1 MKEGKDKGT
10 RFLAGIKRAV
20 ILLLASTAS
29 GAFFFALAH
38 TVDVFVRRTA
48 YAPPKPA
55 LPFENR
61 PAPPVK
67 SPSPAAA
74 RNPDASSKLTFY
86 DTLIKNVPDNTLLP
100 KNTKPAEPKNGR
112 EKPVQENK
120 PSAQEKEQQLQQ
132 QKPPAEATYVLQ
144 FGAFQKPEKAATL
157 VNELKSKG
165 YNPYTD
171 TISVQGKGSL
181 TRVRMGGFRSLTEA
195 RGKAAEI
202 QSKTNFPV
210 NITRR

>member
-29 GAFFFALAH
+29 GAFFFALAY
-38 TVDVFVRRTA
+38 TVDVLVRRTA
-48 YAPPKPA
+48 SAPPKPA

-67 SPSPAAA
+67 SPSPAPA

-86 DTLIKNVPDNTLLP
+86 DTLIKNVPDSTRLT
-100 KNTKPAEPKNGR
+100 KNTKPVEPKNGR

-120 PSAQEKEQQLQQ
+120 PSAQEQQLQQ
-132 QKPPAEATYVLQ
+132 QKPSAEGTYVLQ

-210 NITRR
+210 NITRQ